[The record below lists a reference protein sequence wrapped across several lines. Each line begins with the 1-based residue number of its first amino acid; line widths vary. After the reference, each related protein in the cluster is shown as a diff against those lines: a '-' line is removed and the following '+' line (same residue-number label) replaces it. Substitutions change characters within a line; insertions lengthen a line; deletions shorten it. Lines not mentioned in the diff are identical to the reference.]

1 MAKYYVQSGTLST
14 VVESDSS
21 RRAAM
26 WAVHQAMQ
34 QVLPVEDGEGLSPSA
49 KSESMGHNGIAVLA
63 ESVSVSE
70 HGFRS
75 DTAQIIPTMEIVS
88 EWNEMCATLNRLEK
102 LLQQGISAT
111 AA

>member
-1 MAKYYVQSGTLST
+1 MAKYYVRSGTLST
-14 VVESDSS
+14 IVESDSS

-34 QVLPVEDGEGLSPSA
+34 QVLPVEDGDTVSPSA
-49 KSESMGHNGIAVLA
+49 KSEAATHNGIAVLSD
-63 ESVSVSE
+63 SVSVSE
-70 HGFRS
+70 HGFAS
-75 DTAQIIPTMEIVS
+75 EHVQVIPTMEIVS

-102 LLQQGISAT
+102 LLQQGIAAT